1 MDHNKIEKSIE
12 INENIEHEWVDM
24 SKFKETQ
31 IKKEAINSNHDNN
44 SLQKAL
50 AKVKYETIKQQVKE
64 NRETQQAHLL
74 AKQISSGKETSQI
87 QQNTPPTTPSD
98 EKLKTLQAIINST
111 PLHETNPEILEGIN
125 NCTIIDPSIVTLQ
138 VEPISNSGDED
149 NTSHQ
154 REKGILIFESE
165 YLEGIDQ
172 LPFGIFNKN
181 RTGVGATSLELR
193 SERNS
198 IIVCPTRAL
207 AYNKY
212 RNHPDK
218 YLYVGSPIGSLKTT
232 TSNSSINEYM
242 DMINNKEK
250 MFKKFLVVADSL
262 HLVINYLK
270 NRGENLE
277 DYFLMI
283 DEIDSLQSDSSFRPV
298 AEDVIDYYL
307 EHPTQSRCLVSA
319 TLKGF
324 SNPQLAGIDII
335 HAEFSSPK
343 ARNITSITSSCP
355 DITAAKQILSTARD
369 SSQKVMIAYNSISCI
384 KNIIELLKQEG
395 GDEISSKIAV
405 LCGMYGRKEVGEYY
419 IELKGN
425 RLPKQI
431 TFITSAYFVG
441 VDINED
447 FHLISVANTQ
457 KTQSLLSIEKIIQIA
472 GRCRKQLLSDTIIH
486 NYLPVKKRVDVQKYR
501 LELLEEARHL
511 QHIITHLKKIE
522 GDQPRFQHLFQ
533 KVIDAIKKVDIKGVE
548 GLVRQDIH
556 GNYQIS
562 HLLIDSLCE
571 KMELI
576 NDLYSCE
583 GRLEYLLEK
592 HEVGEISMKT
602 DKSTAKEISSL
613 NEIKKEE
620 KIQRKENR
628 SNFLIE
634 AREKLKEIEGNWDEL
649 ERMINTTTY
658 DTQIFLKR
666 IKLLGCYINWTLL
679 ASKLLTQKEG
689 KLQNIRK
696 DEFRWLY
703 LGIKYWALDDNHKF
717 KQFMNTCFKI
727 GEKYTGEIIEKEL
740 KDIFRLLAIPVEFKN
755 NQALKLF
762 NKLMYTKRDKKAK
775 GANRPYIIKGEYIS
789 HLFPEITKKL
799 PLKDSDFGKYFL
811 ENLP

>member
-44 SLQKAL
+44 SPQKAL

-74 AKQISSGKETSQI
+74 AKQISSGKETSKI

-218 YLYVGSPIGSLKTT
+218 YLYVGSPIGSLNTT

-355 DITAAKQILSTARD
+355 DITAAKQILSTTRD

-441 VDINED
+441 VDIDED

-740 KDIFRLLAIPVEFKN
+740 KEIFRLLAIPVEFKN